1 MAELGEALLGDLAG
15 GVDGDD
21 ATAAATGA
29 AQDIHSEG
37 VLVEAGP
44 VQSA

>member
-1 MAELGEALLGDLAG
+1 MAELAETFLGGLAR

-21 ATAAATGA
+21 APAATTGA
-29 AQDIHSEG
+29 AQDIHPEG

-44 VQSA
+44 VESA